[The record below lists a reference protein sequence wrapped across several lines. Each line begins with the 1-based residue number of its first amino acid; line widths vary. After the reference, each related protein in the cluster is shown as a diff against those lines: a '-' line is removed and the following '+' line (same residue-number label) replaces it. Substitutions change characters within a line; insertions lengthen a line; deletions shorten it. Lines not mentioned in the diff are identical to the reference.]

1 MVESPSINKTAFD
14 CPHCGAFAE
23 QTWHEVAVSKV
34 RHKDKL
40 PFFISR
46 EAVEIAH
53 RGGKITQSVYDN
65 YIAVLAK
72 QDVGEVALDLN
83 ERIDNTVFRLRSL
96 NLSKCYNCNNFA
108 IWKGDV
114 LLSPIARTGVKP
126 NVDLPDEIVRDFNEA
141 RSIVDISPRGAA
153 ALLRLCIQK
162 LCMHLG
168 ENSGTI
174 DKDIASLV
182 SKGLN
187 PIIQK
192 SLDAV
197 RVIGNESV
205 HPGEMNIG
213 DDKDTALQLFMLV
226 NLVAEQMISLP
237 KAVDN
242 IYNMLPES
250 KRNAIDR
257 RDSK

>member
-1 MVESPSINKTAFD
+1 MVQNPSICKTAFD

-23 QTWHEVAVSKV
+23 QSWHDLYSIKV
-34 RHKDKL
+34 NTPDKL
-40 PFFISR
+40 PSFIKR
-46 EAVEIAH
+46 EAVENAY
-53 RGGKITQSVYDN
+53 RNGKMTEPVYNDYQ
-65 YIAVLAK
+65 YILSK
-72 QDVGEVALDLN
+72 QDIGEVCIDRNMIVRANLQGIRGLN
-83 ERIDNTVFRLRSL
+83 ISH
-96 NLSKCYNCNNFA
+96 CYNCNNFS
-108 IWKGDV
+108 IWKGPV
-114 LLSPIARTGVKP
+114 LLSPTARVGVNP
-126 NVDLPDEIVRDFNEA
+126 NPDLPEDIIKDFNEA
-141 RSIVDISPRGAA
+141 RSIVEISPRGAA

-162 LCMHLG
+162 LCIHLG
-168 ENSGTI
+168 EKSGKI

-205 HPGEMNIG
+205 HPGEMDIG
-213 DDKDTALQLFMLV
+213 DDKDTAIQLFMLV

-237 KAVDN
+237 KAVDD

-250 KRNAIDR
+250 KRNAIER